1 MEVKEAVE
9 EITSKFKWWA
19 TSCDKKDHDWNRIT
33 ARNILRGTAK
43 KKTIE
48 TFLNKFGYEIKTNV
62 TKIK

>member
-9 EITSKFKWWA
+9 KITSNFKWWA
-19 TSCDKKDHDWNRIT
+19 TSEVKKDQDWNRIT
-33 ARNILRGTAK
+33 AHNILKGTAK
-43 KKTIE
+43 QKTIE